1 LNESRNATRD
11 LEKQLQDAHAL
22 ADDLRRNRS
31 ALEDKL
37 EQVERER
44 EVALKPS
51 DFENELENVKN
62 ELEVKRERVSNLE
75 SRLADAER
83 FLDEK
88 HQQLCKAISR
98 ADSFE
103 SLVNEKND
111 VIDDLSKQIWE
122 KDGQIDKLQK
132 EVEGLQAEQG
142 QHHFLPE
149 QMQQLKNRMEEDRKQ
164 VDVLRKENERLI
176 SDMNT
181 LQETVSALQEQ
192 LSEKEDELHNLEKA
206 RNDAQWSLGEHI
218 QWLADANNRADGL
231 QNALEE
237 KEREIKELR
246 EEISRITQ
254 VADEEKLMCQRAL
267 EEMNAKLAE
276 FEKSPKQE
284 DIDALDATIE
294 SLRNEIS
301 EKDKCIENITKSK
314 NDAEQSLN
322 EHSQWLLDANSRIAD
337 LENNEKD
344 KDKRITA
351 LHDEIEQLSGKVV
364 LDLKAALEAVQRNE
378 KLEMPVE
385 ELVAKLN
392 DAERA
397 LAESPKLNDFLSLKA
412 ENDDLRKKLHEK
424 EACLEGLEKEKN
436 DAQWRLGEH
445 IQWLKDANDRAN
457 WLDGFVHDKDRSI
470 SELQQENEQL
480 RCELASAPKS
490 EDVGLI
496 NLEASSRDKDD
507 IIDGLRRELEA
518 LRAEDAAQDDDR
530 MRCLEHQVKD
540 LNRAMQEKDE
550 YVARLEKER
559 NDKEWSLGEHRQWLS
574 DANNRADE
582 LAAKLRKAE
591 DELSRREHTEEPD
604 GTEKCKVR
612 AGYELD

>member
-1 LNESRNATRD
+1 M
-11 LEKQLQDAHAL
+11 
-22 ADDLRRNRS
+22 
-31 ALEDKL
+31 
-37 EQVERER
+37 
-44 EVALKPS
+44 
-51 DFENELENVKN
+51 
-62 ELEVKRERVSNLE
+62 KR
-75 SRLADAER
+75 
-83 FLDEK
+83 FY
-88 HQQLCKAISR
+88 
-98 ADSFE
+98 
-103 SLVNEKND
+103 
-111 VIDDLSKQIWE
+111 
-122 KDGQIDKLQK
+122 
-132 EVEGLQAEQG
+132 
-142 QHHFLPE
+142 
-149 QMQQLKNRMEEDRKQ
+149 
-164 VDVLRKENERLI
+164 
-176 SDMNT
+176 
-181 LQETVSALQEQ
+181 
-192 LSEKEDELHNLEKA
+192 
-206 RNDAQWSLGEHI
+206 
-218 QWLADANNRADGL
+218 RADGL

-254 VADEEKLMCQRAL
+254 VAEEEKLMCQRAL

-344 KDKRITA
+344 KDKRIKA

-424 EACLEGLEKEKN
+424 QACLEDLEKEKN

-480 RCELASAPKS
+480 RLELASAPKL

-518 LRAEDAAQDDDR
+518 LRADDAAQLRQKIDELERVRAEKSAIEARENDRFQDDDR
-530 MRCLEHQVKD
+530 MRCLEHQVND
-540 LNRAMQEKDE
+540 LNRAVLEKDE
-550 YVARLEKER
+550 CIARLEKER

-591 DELSRREHTEEPD
+591 DELSRLEHTEEPD
-604 GTEKCKVR
+604 EAEKCKVLDQDETV
-612 AGYELD
+612 AHLKSELEQKTADLDNIARERSEAEWYLGEERQRLRDANLRNEELLKCLNGKDEALNSLQQINTELYAKLTELEQKVADGMQLPVGAAEFAEKARNSKLEETLQTKETILNSLKKEAKTSMLILEQNIGVENLEEEFRKVYFLLIFCWWS